1 MKGKQNW
8 IHFSFGGTIPMLK
21 RDKDGKTTP
30 CGKTAR
36 RISVSKDINMV
47 TCPRCIEGLRRKAV
61 A

>member
-1 MKGKQNW
+1 
-8 IHFSFGGTIPMLK
+8 MLK